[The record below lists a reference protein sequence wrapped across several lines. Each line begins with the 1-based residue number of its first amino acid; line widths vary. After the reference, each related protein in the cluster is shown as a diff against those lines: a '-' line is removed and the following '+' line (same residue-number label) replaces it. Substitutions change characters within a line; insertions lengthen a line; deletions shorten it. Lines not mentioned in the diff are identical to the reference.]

1 MKILLIS
8 PLPPPPG
15 GISTWSENILAFF
28 KTKKNEIEIINQ
40 NNALTYR
47 QITNVNY
54 TNRIYTGVI
63 HSLKIIRL
71 FIKNI
76 KSEKPQLIHLTS
88 SASLALFKDLIIV
101 SISKYY
107 RIPIVYHLHFGRIP
121 ALSKTKN
128 WEWFL
133 LRFLIHRSNKTIV
146 IDIPSFNTLKTNGIQ
161 NVVNI
166 PNPIS
171 FELEK
176 ESISINKQQQR
187 INNLIF
193 VGHIIK
199 DKGVFELVEA
209 CVSIPQIDYLQLIGP
224 YEESIKRD
232 LEVIASKRE
241 NGKWLSFRG
250 TLDKENVT
258 NEMKKSLTIVL
269 PSYTEG
275 FPNVILEGMALGCA
289 IIASNVGA
297 IPDMILNDR
306 VNSCGICVEPKN
318 TAQLKGA
325 ILESIK
331 FPLKAVSM
339 GQNGN
344 NRVLKNYTLEI
355 VANQLLKEWRDII
368 I

>member
-258 NEMKKSLTIVL
+258 NEMK
-269 PSYTEG
+269 
-275 FPNVILEGMALGCA
+275 N
-289 IIASNVGA
+289 SN
-297 IPDMILNDR
+297 LFSR
-306 VNSCGICVEPKN
+306 E
-318 TAQLKGA
+318 
-325 ILESIK
+325 
-331 FPLKAVSM
+331 
-339 GQNGN
+339 
-344 NRVLKNYTLEI
+344 
-355 VANQLLKEWRDII
+355 
-368 I
+368 